1 MFSKDVTAAILVSQT
16 NTLGVVL
23 FSYANDF
30 LDAGHVSENTL
41 YYVNY
46 VVLMLTVFVKH
57 NFHKERKRLVSNE
70 GQPQPHIH
78 SKARI
83 LSTTHCKMVNSPG
96 FKHANVA
103 LASHVGVF
111 RRVVFLP
118 NTFLKTSASEAFL
131 LSFPQIGTVDTYLV

>member
-1 MFSKDVTAAILVSQT
+1 
-16 NTLGVVL
+16 
-23 FSYANDF
+23 
-30 LDAGHVSENTL
+30 
-41 YYVNY
+41 
-46 VVLMLTVFVKH
+46 MLSIISIRKG
-57 NFHKERKRLVSNE
+57 KRLVSNE